1 MQVFTVRGLDRVSAE
16 VRVAELRL
24 QGYQTTLV
32 PLRER
37 SGSYNVV
44 YWATQKSIDVCSK
57 ASFFPFPRIV
67 S

>member
-24 QGYQTTLV
+24 QGYLTDLV
-32 PLRER
+32 HR

-44 YWATQKSIDVCSK
+44 YWAPREPIDVCSGPCFMTNDGVK
-57 ASFFPFPRIV
+57 RPA
-67 S
+67 

>member
-24 QGYQTTLV
+24 EGYQTDLAQG
-32 PLRER
+32 

-44 YWATQKSIDVCSK
+44 YWATQKPIDVWTGAVFMTNVGVK
-57 ASFFPFPRIV
+57 RPA
-67 S
+67 